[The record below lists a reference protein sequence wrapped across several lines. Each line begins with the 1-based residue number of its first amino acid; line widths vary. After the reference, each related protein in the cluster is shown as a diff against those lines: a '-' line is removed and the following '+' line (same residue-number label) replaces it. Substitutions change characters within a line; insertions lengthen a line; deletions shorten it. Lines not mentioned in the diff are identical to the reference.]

1 MNKEINKNLLAKLFA
16 GTATEEEK
24 QLLYDSPELE
34 KMLRNEW
41 ENTEEGK
48 TFHEPF
54 DRENLKGRLFE
65 KLNKK
70 RHSFIP
76 FSLRSLIKYAA
87 ILFFPLLSAF
97 FAYYFLYNPVKQES
111 AQMLEKQNH
120 KGIRTEFVLPDGS
133 KVWLNAESKIS
144 YPEFFDDR
152 NRIVHLEGE
161 AYFEVQANPKNP
173 FIVKTNELDIEV
185 LGTRFNVRS
194 YAGEKYIETT
204 LLSGK
209 LSVNRMNPETGKL
222 TNAILHP
229 NQQATFEVEEQKF
242 RFSKVEAD
250 RFIAWTQ
257 GKLVIESESLLE
269 MARSLERWYDVE
281 IDVSPEIAKKHTF
294 TLTIG
299 TEKLEE
305 VLSLIEKTT
314 PGLKISYQD
323 KKVRMSE

>member
-16 GTATEEEK
+16 GTATDEEI
-24 QLLYDSPELE
+24 QLLYDSPEFE

-41 ENTEEGK
+41 ENTEKGK
-48 TFHEPF
+48 TFHGPF
-54 DRENLKGRLFE
+54 DREKLKAGIVE

-70 RHSFIP
+70 HPRIISFSP
-76 FSLRSLIKYAA
+76 RRLIKYAA
-87 ILFFPLLSAF
+87 ILFIPVLFAF
-97 FAYYFLYNPVKQES
+97 LAYYFLYSPVKHEF
-111 AQMLEKQNH
+111 AQIVEKQNQ

-144 YPEFFDDR
+144 YPEFFNGR
-152 NRIVHLEGE
+152 NRFVRLEGE
-161 AYFEVQANPKNP
+161 AYFEVQRDPKKP
-173 FIVKTNELDIEV
+173 FIVKTNQLDIEV

-209 LSVNRMNPETGKL
+209 LSVNLINPETGKVS
-222 TNAILHP
+222 NAILHP

-242 RFSKVEAD
+242 RFSEVEAD

-257 GKLVIESESLLE
+257 GKLVIESESLIE

-281 IDVSPEIAKKHTF
+281 IDVSPEIAEKHTF